1 MMKGKTRMTPKGEEE
16 VNMDDQKVR
25 TEEFKVQGEQIL
37 AKIKELV
44 RQGNVRRISVKNE
57 EGKTLVDIPLTV
69 GVVGAL
75 LLPQFAAIAV
85 IVALLGN
92 CRLVVEKIGE
102 EI

>member
-1 MMKGKTRMTPKGEEE
+1 
-16 VNMDDQKVR
+16 MDDQKVR

-37 AKIKELV
+37 TKIKELI
-44 RQGNVRRISVKNE
+44 RQGNIRRISVKNE

-75 LLPQFAAIAV
+75 LLPQFAAVAV

-92 CRLVVEKIGE
+92 CRLVVEKTDE
-102 EI
+102 EM

>member
-1 MMKGKTRMTPKGEEE
+1 
-16 VNMDDQKVR
+16 MDEQKVR
-25 TEEFKVQGEQIL
+25 TEEFKVQGEQIM
-37 AKIKELV
+37 AKIKELI
-44 RQGNVRRISVKNE
+44 RQGNIRRISVKNE

-75 LLPQFAAIAV
+75 LLPQFAAVAV

-92 CRLVVEKIGE
+92 CRLVVEKTGE